1 LGKSLFVVACLTT
14 KVINKL
20 VKESRDDQ
28 IHHWQVQMKPVFKST
43 GIAAVV
49 EFFDVDE

>member
-1 LGKSLFVVACLTT
+1 VVACLTT

-20 VKESRDDQ
+20 VKESHDDQ